1 MEIPLFLLMMH
12 FRDGQKFMPLSLPE
26 GAEEERNQKH
36 NKNINLYQ
44 KIHTFVF
51 F

>member
-12 FRDGQKFMPLSLPE
+12 FKGGQKIMPLTLPE
-26 GAEEERNQKH
+26 RAEEERNQKH
-36 NKNINLYQ
+36 NKNINLYK
-44 KIHTFVF
+44 KIHTFIF